1 MRFKKDLYALF
12 EEQDVIGSLNYQNGF
27 FSAFLVTD
35 PYSREKLEEMVHTFP
50 GNQGD
55 TLTIVVK
62 DASEDNLEVALQHA
76 WSNGHSYIL
85 FE

>member
-1 MRFKKDLYALF
+1 
-12 EEQDVIGSLNYQNGF
+12 
-27 FSAFLVTD
+27 
-35 PYSREKLEEMVHTFP
+35 MVHELL
-50 GNQGD
+50 NDQGSIV
-55 TLTIVVK
+55 TLVVK